1 MTEWNAM
8 SYEHDRMADKAMK
21 WLKDSIRAN
30 PEHPTFSDNVALG
43 GKPGPPAPVP
53 DGVLVDDDSKVSECL
68 PEENNPYYRV
78 AVEFKRTTEGYGG
91 VCKSFGQAF
100 DYLNKYHGSYMFVP
114 RNVDGRNIAES
125 WVEQIENLDK
135 PIGLIVYDGDVDA
148 CEVVVELKQQDINPE
163 RLIAKP
169 DLSDRYWARYND
181 ITPSEIISYLRA
193 CYVVLEKDNR
203 ERRIQK
209 YVAENTLMPE
219 EQRSTLLQ
227 YPFSEL
233 EETTKNYSWDGTPG
247 SAIGQKAKFGY
258 ADGRKS
264 NDLPLNDLC
273 RKALIQAAGTT
284 RANNILNHFGRPS
297 NSSNVLCW
305 EDNKAFAI
313 VERDHRRLSEVRGI
327 GENLA
332 DTIHQEWVRVTE
344 AMLVDWRTHWETDL
358 DNWGHIT
365 CPLCPQ
371 TRPTVEGGIFSVL
384 KNRKTMFIQMG
395 LITGDWNL
403 SPLGNELLRIGTE
416 YGAVSQQFKDAF
428 AYCILVPGKHL
439 RLINELNGFLE
450 NRREPIH
457 SANEAQTGFENW
469 LEESGSLKRNPGK
482 NAGAGNLQ
490 LKSPI
495 QIWNHL
501 GLLKGKSF
509 AKDIEDSE
517 GVGPA
522 VIRRI
527 ERRDGAMY
535 SFDFEK
541 IADVLIKG
549 AKTFGV

>member
-1 MTEWNAM
+1 
-8 SYEHDRMADKAMK
+8 
-21 WLKDSIRAN
+21 
-30 PEHPTFSDNVALG
+30 
-43 GKPGPPAPVP
+43 
-53 DGVLVDDDSKVSECL
+53 
-68 PEENNPYYRV
+68 
-78 AVEFKRTTEGYGG
+78 
-91 VCKSFGQAF
+91 
-100 DYLNKYHGSYMFVP
+100 
-114 RNVDGRNIAES
+114 
-125 WVEQIENLDK
+125 
-135 PIGLIVYDGDVDA
+135 LIVYDGDVDD

-163 RLIAKP
+163 RLIEKP

-209 YVAENTLMPE
+209 YVAENTLIPE

-227 YPFSEL
+227 YPFNEL

-258 ADGRKS
+258 SDGSIS
-264 NDLPLNDLC
+264 NDFPLNDLC
-273 RKALIQAAGTT
+273 RKAHIQAAGLS
-284 RANNILNHFGRPS
+284 RANNILSHFGRPS
-297 NSSNVLCW
+297 NRTNVLLW

-358 DNWGHIT
+358 DNWGHT
-365 CPLCPQ
+365 DCPLCPH
-371 TRPTVEGGIFSVL
+371 TSRHISEGGIFSVL

-395 LITGDWNL
+395 LLTGDWNL

-416 YGAVSQQFKDAF
+416 YGAISQQFKDAF

-439 RLINELNGFLE
+439 RLINEFNGFLE
-450 NRREPIH
+450 DRREPIH

-469 LEESGSLKRNPGK
+469 LEESGALKRNPGK

-490 LKSPI
+490 LKSPV

-501 GLLKGKSF
+501 GLLKDKSF